1 MLLSLSPYSASGKDI
16 EFNTDFLDVK
26 NRDNVNI
33 AQFSRK
39 GFILP
44 GVYLL
49 QIKING
55 QTLPQEFPV
64 NWVIPEHD
72 PQGSE
77 VCAEPE
83 LVTQLGIK
91 PELAEKLVWITH
103 GERQCLAPD
112 SLKGMDF
119 QADLGHSTL
128 LVNLPQAYMEY
139 SDVDWDPPARWDN
152 GIPGIILDY
161 NINNQLRH
169 DQESGSEEQSISGN
183 GTLGANLGAW
193 RLRADWQASY
203 DHRDDDENTSTL
215 HDQSWSRYYAYRA
228 LPTLG
233 AKLTLGESYLQSD
246 VFDSF
251 NYIGASVVSDD
262 QMLPP
267 KLRGYAPEIV
277 GIALIF
283 GWRLMRDVTGP
294 IRNMVNTVDRIR
306 RGQLDSRVEGF
317 MLGELDML
325 KNGINSMAMS
335 LAAYHEEMQ
344 HNIDQATSDLRE
356 TLEQM
361 EIQNVELDLAKK
373 RAQEAARIK
382 SEFLANMSHELRT
395 PLNGVIGF
403 TRLTLKTELNPTQRD
418 HLNTIE
424 RSANNLLA
432 IINDVLDFSKLEA
445 GKLILESIPFPLR
458 NTLDEVV
465 TLLAHSSHDKGL
477 ELTLNIKNDVP
488 DNVIGDPLRLQQ
500 VITNL
505 VGNAI
510 KFTES
515 GNIDILVEKR
525 ALSNTKVQIEV
536 QIRDTGIGIPERD
549 QSRLFQAFRQ
559 ADASI
564 SRRHGGTGLGL
575 VITQKLVN
583 EMGGDISF
591 HSQPNRGSTFWFH
604 IHLDLNP
611 NVIIDGPSTACL
623 AGKRLAYIE
632 PNATAAQCT
641 LDLLSDT
648 PVEVVYSPTFSA
660 LPLAHYDIM
669 ILSVPVTFREPLT
682 MQHERLAKAASMTDF
697 LLLALP
703 CHAQINAEKLK
714 QGGAAACLLK
724 PLTSTRLLP
733 ALTEYCQLN
742 HHPEP
747 LLMDTSKITMTVMA
761 VDDNPANLKLIGALL
776 EDKVQ
781 HVELCDSGHQAVD
794 RAKQMQ
800 FDLILMDIQMPDM
813 DGIRACE
820 LIHQLPHQQQ
830 TPVIAVTAHAMAGQK
845 EKLLSA
851 GMNDYL
857 AKPIEEEKLH
867 NLLLRYKPGAN
878 VAARLMAP
886 EPAEFIF
893 NPNATLDWQLA
904 LRQAAGKPDLARDML
919 QMLIDFLPE
928 VRNKIE
934 EQLVGENPN
943 GLVDLVHKLHGSCG
957 YSGVPRMKNLCQL
970 IEQQL
975 RSGVHEEE
983 LEPEFLELL
992 DEMDNV
998 AREAKKIL
1006 G

>member
-1 MLLSLSPYSASGKDI
+1 MTNYSLRARMMILILAPTVLIGLLLSTFFVVHRYNDLQRQLEDAGASIIEPLAVSSEYGMTLQNRESIGQLISILHRRHSDI
-16 EFNTDFLDVK
+16 VRAISVYDQHNRLFVTSNIQLD
-26 NRDNVNI
+26 
-33 AQFSRK
+33 
-39 GFILP
+39 P
-44 GVYLL
+44 
-49 QIKING
+49 
-55 QTLPQEFPV
+55 
-64 NWVIPEHD
+64 
-72 PQGSE
+72 
-77 VCAEPE
+77 
-83 LVTQLGIK
+83 
-91 PELAEKLVWITH
+91 
-103 GERQCLAPD
+103 
-112 SLKGMDF
+112 
-119 QADLGHSTL
+119 
-128 LVNLPQAYMEY
+128 
-139 SDVDWDPPARWDN
+139 
-152 GIPGIILDY
+152 
-161 NINNQLRH
+161 
-169 DQESGSEEQSISGN
+169 
-183 GTLGANLGAW
+183 GTLKLPAGMPFPT
-193 RLRADWQASY
+193 RLSVIRQGEKMILRTPIIS
-203 DHRDDDENTSTL
+203 
-215 HDQSWSRYYAYRA
+215 
-228 LPTLG
+228 
-233 AKLTLGESYLQSD
+233 ESYSPDESVEADAKPNNNMLGYVALELDLKSVRLQQYREIFIST
-246 VFDSF
+246 VM
-251 NYIGASVVSDD
+251 
-262 QMLPP
+262 MLFC
-267 KLRGYAPEIV
+267 I

-283 GWRLMRDVTGP
+283 GWRLMRDVTSP

-344 HNIDQATSDLRE
+344 HNVDQATSDLRE

-418 HLNTIE
+418 HLHTIE

-458 NTLDEVV
+458 STLDEVV

-515 GNIDILVEKR
+515 GNIDVLVEKR
-525 ALSNTKVQIEV
+525 AISNTKVQIEV

-604 IHLDLNP
+604 INLDLNP
-611 NVIIDGPSTACL
+611 NVLIDRPGMECL
-623 AGKRLAYIE
+623 QGKRLAYVE
-632 PNATAAQCT
+632 PNAAAAQST
-641 LDLLSDT
+641 LDVLSTT
-648 PVEVVYSPTFSA
+648 PLEVVYSPAFSA
-660 LPLAHYDIM
+660 LPVEHYDILLM
-669 ILSVPVTFREPLT
+669 GIPVTFTGELT
-682 MQHERLAKAASMTDF
+682 MQQERMAKAASMTDY

-703 CHAQINAEKLK
+703 CHAQINAEELK
-714 QGGAAACLLK
+714 HDGAAACLLK
-724 PLTSTRLLP
+724 PLTATRLLP
-733 ALTEYCQLN
+733 TLTEYCRLN
-742 HHPEP
+742 HSAAPIVVDE
-747 LLMDTSKITMTVMA
+747 SKLPMTVMA

-776 EDKVQ
+776 EDQVQ
-781 HVELCDSGHQAVD
+781 HVELCESGLQAVE

-800 FDLILMDIQMPDM
+800 FDLIMMDIQMPGM

-820 LIHQLPHQQQ
+820 LIRQLPHQQQ

-867 NLLLRYKPGAN
+867 SLLLRYKPGPTAGSWI
-878 VAARLMAP
+878 A
-886 EPAEFIF
+886 PAEATDITV
-893 NPNATLDWQLA
+893 NDNATLDWQLA
-904 LRQAAGKPDLARDML
+904 LRQAAGKNDLAREML
-919 QMLIDFLPE
+919 QMLVAFLPE
-928 VRNKIE
+928 IRNKVE
-934 EQLVGENPN
+934 EQLVGENPED
-943 GLVDLVHKLHGSCG
+943 LVDAIHKLHGSCG
-957 YSGVPRMKNLCQL
+957 YSGVPRLKNLCHL
-970 IEQQL
+970 LEQQL
-975 RSGVHEEE
+975 RSGTPESE

-998 AREAKKIL
+998 TREAMKVL
-1006 G
+1006 GS

>member
-1 MLLSLSPYSASGKDI
+1 MTNYSLRARMMILILAPTVLIGLLLSIFFVVHRYNDLQRQLEDAGASIIEPLAVSSEYGMNLQNRESIGQLISVLHRRHSDIVRAISVYDDHNRLFVTSNFHLDPSQMQLPAGAPFPRRLSVDRHGDI
-16 EFNTDFLDVK
+16 M
-26 NRDNVNI
+26 
-33 AQFSRK
+33 
-39 GFILP
+39 ILRTP
-44 GVYLL
+44 
-49 QIKING
+49 
-55 QTLPQEFPV
+55 
-64 NWVIPEHD
+64 
-72 PQGSE
+72 
-77 VCAEPE
+77 
-83 LVTQLGIK
+83 
-91 PELAEKLVWITH
+91 
-103 GERQCLAPD
+103 
-112 SLKGMDF
+112 
-119 QADLGHSTL
+119 
-128 LVNLPQAYMEY
+128 
-139 SDVDWDPPARWDN
+139 
-152 GIPGIILDY
+152 II
-161 NINNQLRH
+161 
-169 DQESGSEEQSISGN
+169 S
-183 GTLGANLGAW
+183 
-193 RLRADWQASY
+193 
-203 DHRDDDENTSTL
+203 
-215 HDQSWSRYYAYRA
+215 
-228 LPTLG
+228 
-233 AKLTLGESYLQSD
+233 ESYSPDESAIADAKNTKNMLGYVALELDLKSVRLQQYKEIFIS
-246 VFDSF
+246 
-251 NYIGASVVSDD
+251 SVM
-262 QMLPP
+262 MLFC
-267 KLRGYAPEIV
+267 I

-604 IHLDLNP
+604 INLDLNP

-623 AGKRLAYIE
+623 AGKRLAYIK

-648 PVEVVYSPTFSA
+648 PVEVIYSPTFSA

>member
-1 MLLSLSPYSASGKDI
+1 MTNYSLRARMMILILAPTVLIGLLLSIFFVVHRYNDLQRQLEDAGASIIEPLAVSSEYGMNLQNRESIGQLISVLHRRHSDI
-16 EFNTDFLDVK
+16 VRAISVYDDH
-26 NRDNVNI
+26 NRL
-33 AQFSRK
+33 F
-39 GFILP
+39 
-44 GVYLL
+44 
-49 QIKING
+49 
-55 QTLPQEFPV
+55 
-64 NWVIPEHD
+64 
-72 PQGSE
+72 
-77 VCAEPE
+77 
-83 LVTQLGIK
+83 VTSNF
-91 PELAEKLVWITH
+91 H
-103 GERQCLAPD
+103 LAP
-112 SLKGMDF
+112 SQM
-119 QADLGHSTL
+119 Q
-128 LVNLPQAYMEY
+128 LPAGAPFPRRL
-139 SDVDWDPPARWDN
+139 SVDRHGDIMILRTP
-152 GIPGIILDY
+152 II
-161 NINNQLRH
+161 
-169 DQESGSEEQSISGN
+169 S
-183 GTLGANLGAW
+183 
-193 RLRADWQASY
+193 
-203 DHRDDDENTSTL
+203 
-215 HDQSWSRYYAYRA
+215 
-228 LPTLG
+228 
-233 AKLTLGESYLQSD
+233 ESYSPDESAIADAKNTKNMLGYVALELDLKSVRLQQYKEIFIS
-246 VFDSF
+246 
-251 NYIGASVVSDD
+251 SVM
-262 QMLPP
+262 MLFC
-267 KLRGYAPEIV
+267 I

-283 GWRLMRDVTGP
+283 GWRLMRDVTGT

>member
-1 MLLSLSPYSASGKDI
+1 MLSIFFVVHRYNDLQRQLEDAGASIIEPLAVSSEYGMNLQNRESIGQLISVLHRRHSDIVRAISVYDDHNRLFVTSNFHLDPSQMQLPAGAPFPRRLSVDRHGDI
-16 EFNTDFLDVK
+16 M
-26 NRDNVNI
+26 
-33 AQFSRK
+33 
-39 GFILP
+39 ILRTP
-44 GVYLL
+44 
-49 QIKING
+49 
-55 QTLPQEFPV
+55 
-64 NWVIPEHD
+64 
-72 PQGSE
+72 
-77 VCAEPE
+77 
-83 LVTQLGIK
+83 
-91 PELAEKLVWITH
+91 
-103 GERQCLAPD
+103 
-112 SLKGMDF
+112 
-119 QADLGHSTL
+119 
-128 LVNLPQAYMEY
+128 
-139 SDVDWDPPARWDN
+139 
-152 GIPGIILDY
+152 II
-161 NINNQLRH
+161 
-169 DQESGSEEQSISGN
+169 S
-183 GTLGANLGAW
+183 
-193 RLRADWQASY
+193 
-203 DHRDDDENTSTL
+203 
-215 HDQSWSRYYAYRA
+215 
-228 LPTLG
+228 
-233 AKLTLGESYLQSD
+233 ESYSPDESAIADAKNTKNMLGYVALELDLKSVRLQQYKEIFIS
-246 VFDSF
+246 
-251 NYIGASVVSDD
+251 SVM
-262 QMLPP
+262 MLFC
-267 KLRGYAPEIV
+267 I

-604 IHLDLNP
+604 INLDLNP

-623 AGKRLAYIE
+623 AGKRLAYVE

-878 VAARLMAP
+878 VAARLLAP

>member
-1 MLLSLSPYSASGKDI
+1 QLISVLHRRHSDIVRAISVYDDHNRLFVTSNFHLDPSQMQLPAGAPFPRRLSVDRHGDI
-16 EFNTDFLDVK
+16 M
-26 NRDNVNI
+26 
-33 AQFSRK
+33 
-39 GFILP
+39 ILRTP
-44 GVYLL
+44 
-49 QIKING
+49 
-55 QTLPQEFPV
+55 
-64 NWVIPEHD
+64 
-72 PQGSE
+72 
-77 VCAEPE
+77 
-83 LVTQLGIK
+83 
-91 PELAEKLVWITH
+91 
-103 GERQCLAPD
+103 
-112 SLKGMDF
+112 
-119 QADLGHSTL
+119 
-128 LVNLPQAYMEY
+128 
-139 SDVDWDPPARWDN
+139 
-152 GIPGIILDY
+152 II
-161 NINNQLRH
+161 
-169 DQESGSEEQSISGN
+169 S
-183 GTLGANLGAW
+183 
-193 RLRADWQASY
+193 
-203 DHRDDDENTSTL
+203 
-215 HDQSWSRYYAYRA
+215 
-228 LPTLG
+228 
-233 AKLTLGESYLQSD
+233 ESYSPDESAIADAKNTKNMLGYVALELDLKSVRLQQYKEIFIS
-246 VFDSF
+246 
-251 NYIGASVVSDD
+251 SVM
-262 QMLPP
+262 MLFC
-267 KLRGYAPEIV
+267 I

-488 DNVIGDPLRLQQ
+488 ENVIGDPLRLQQ

-604 IHLDLNP
+604 INLDLNP

-648 PVEVVYSPTFSA
+648 PVEVIYSPTFSA

>member
-1 MLLSLSPYSASGKDI
+1 
-16 EFNTDFLDVK
+16 
-26 NRDNVNI
+26 
-33 AQFSRK
+33 
-39 GFILP
+39 
-44 GVYLL
+44 
-49 QIKING
+49 
-55 QTLPQEFPV
+55 
-64 NWVIPEHD
+64 
-72 PQGSE
+72 
-77 VCAEPE
+77 
-83 LVTQLGIK
+83 
-91 PELAEKLVWITH
+91 
-103 GERQCLAPD
+103 
-112 SLKGMDF
+112 
-119 QADLGHSTL
+119 
-128 LVNLPQAYMEY
+128 
-139 SDVDWDPPARWDN
+139 
-152 GIPGIILDY
+152 
-161 NINNQLRH
+161 
-169 DQESGSEEQSISGN
+169 
-183 GTLGANLGAW
+183 
-193 RLRADWQASY
+193 
-203 DHRDDDENTSTL
+203 
-215 HDQSWSRYYAYRA
+215 
-228 LPTLG
+228 
-233 AKLTLGESYLQSD
+233 
-246 VFDSF
+246 
-251 NYIGASVVSDD
+251 
-262 QMLPP
+262 
-267 KLRGYAPEIV
+267 
-277 GIALIF
+277 
-283 GWRLMRDVTGP
+283 
-294 IRNMVNTVDRIR
+294 
-306 RGQLDSRVEGF
+306 
-317 MLGELDML
+317 ML

-403 TRLTLKTELNPTQRD
+403 TRLTLKTELNTTQRD

-458 NTLDEVV
+458 STLDDVV

-510 KFTES
+510 KFTEG

-604 IHLDLNP
+604 ISLDLNP
-611 NVIIDGPSTACL
+611 NVLVDRSTTHCL
-623 AGKRLAYIE
+623 AGKRLAYVE

-641 LDLLSDT
+641 LDILSET
-648 PVEVVYSPTFSA
+648 PLEVIYSPSFSG
-660 LPLAHYDIM
+660 LPKDHYDILLLG
-669 ILSVPVTFREPLT
+669 IPVTLREPLT
-682 MQHERLAKAASMTDF
+682 MQHERLASAAAMTDF

-742 HHPEP
+742 HSAAP
-747 LLMDTSKITMTVMA
+747 LLLDESKIAMTVMA

-781 HVELCDSGHQAVD
+781 HVVLCDSGHQAVD

-857 AKPIEEEKLH
+857 AKPIEEDKLH
-867 NLLLRYKPGAN
+867 NLLLRYKPGASSSLRALA
-878 VAARLMAP
+878 V
-886 EPAEFIF
+886 EPVV
-893 NPNATLDWQLA
+893 NPNTTLDWQLA
-904 LRQAAGKPDLARDML
+904 LRQAAGKNDLARDML
-919 QMLIDFLPE
+919 QMLLDFLPE

-934 EQLVGENPN
+934 EQLVGENPE
-943 GLVDLVHKLHGSCG
+943 GLVDMIHKLHGSCG

-975 RSGVHEEE
+975 RSGSKEEE

-998 AREAKKIL
+998 AREAKKLL

>member
-1 MLLSLSPYSASGKDI
+1 MTNYSLRARMMILILAPTVLIGLLLSIFFVVHRYNDLQRQLEDAGASIIEPLAVSSEYGMNLQNRESIGQLISVLHRRHSDIVRAISVYDDHNRLFVTSNFHLDPSQMQLPAGAPFPRRLSVDRHGDI
-16 EFNTDFLDVK
+16 M
-26 NRDNVNI
+26 
-33 AQFSRK
+33 
-39 GFILP
+39 ILRTP
-44 GVYLL
+44 
-49 QIKING
+49 
-55 QTLPQEFPV
+55 
-64 NWVIPEHD
+64 
-72 PQGSE
+72 
-77 VCAEPE
+77 
-83 LVTQLGIK
+83 
-91 PELAEKLVWITH
+91 
-103 GERQCLAPD
+103 
-112 SLKGMDF
+112 
-119 QADLGHSTL
+119 
-128 LVNLPQAYMEY
+128 
-139 SDVDWDPPARWDN
+139 
-152 GIPGIILDY
+152 II
-161 NINNQLRH
+161 
-169 DQESGSEEQSISGN
+169 S
-183 GTLGANLGAW
+183 
-193 RLRADWQASY
+193 
-203 DHRDDDENTSTL
+203 
-215 HDQSWSRYYAYRA
+215 
-228 LPTLG
+228 
-233 AKLTLGESYLQSD
+233 ESYSPDESAIADAKNTKNMLGYVALELDLKSVRLQQYKEIFIS
-246 VFDSF
+246 
-251 NYIGASVVSDD
+251 SVM
-262 QMLPP
+262 MLFC
-267 KLRGYAPEIV
+267 I

-714 QGGAAACLLK
+714 QGGAAAYLLK

>member
-1 MLLSLSPYSASGKDI
+1 MTNYSLRARMMILILAPTVLIGLLLSIFFVVHRYNDLQRQLEDAGASIIEPLAVSSEYGMNLQNRESIGQLISVLHRRHSDI
-16 EFNTDFLDVK
+16 VRAISVYDDH
-26 NRDNVNI
+26 NRL
-33 AQFSRK
+33 F
-39 GFILP
+39 
-44 GVYLL
+44 
-49 QIKING
+49 
-55 QTLPQEFPV
+55 
-64 NWVIPEHD
+64 
-72 PQGSE
+72 
-77 VCAEPE
+77 
-83 LVTQLGIK
+83 VTSNF
-91 PELAEKLVWITH
+91 H
-103 GERQCLAPD
+103 LAP
-112 SLKGMDF
+112 SQM
-119 QADLGHSTL
+119 Q
-128 LVNLPQAYMEY
+128 LPAGAPFPRRL
-139 SDVDWDPPARWDN
+139 SVDRHGDIMILRTP
-152 GIPGIILDY
+152 II
-161 NINNQLRH
+161 
-169 DQESGSEEQSISGN
+169 S
-183 GTLGANLGAW
+183 
-193 RLRADWQASY
+193 
-203 DHRDDDENTSTL
+203 
-215 HDQSWSRYYAYRA
+215 
-228 LPTLG
+228 
-233 AKLTLGESYLQSD
+233 ESYSPDESAIADAKNTKNMLGYVALELDLKSVRLQQYKEIFIS
-246 VFDSF
+246 
-251 NYIGASVVSDD
+251 SVM
-262 QMLPP
+262 MLFC
-267 KLRGYAPEIV
+267 I

-373 RAQEAARIK
+373 RVQEAARIK

>member
-1 MLLSLSPYSASGKDI
+1 MKACPQHNTGKEGVTISLNMLGYVAL
-16 EFNTDFLDVK
+16 ELDLKSVRLQQYK
-26 NRDNVNI
+26 EI
-33 AQFSRK
+33 
-39 GFILP
+39 FI
-44 GVYLL
+44 
-49 QIKING
+49 
-55 QTLPQEFPV
+55 
-64 NWVIPEHD
+64 
-72 PQGSE
+72 S
-77 VCAEPE
+77 
-83 LVTQLGIK
+83 
-91 PELAEKLVWITH
+91 
-103 GERQCLAPD
+103 
-112 SLKGMDF
+112 
-119 QADLGHSTL
+119 
-128 LVNLPQAYMEY
+128 
-139 SDVDWDPPARWDN
+139 
-152 GIPGIILDY
+152 
-161 NINNQLRH
+161 
-169 DQESGSEEQSISGN
+169 
-183 GTLGANLGAW
+183 
-193 RLRADWQASY
+193 
-203 DHRDDDENTSTL
+203 
-215 HDQSWSRYYAYRA
+215 
-228 LPTLG
+228 
-233 AKLTLGESYLQSD
+233 
-246 VFDSF
+246 
-251 NYIGASVVSDD
+251 SVM
-262 QMLPP
+262 MLFC
-267 KLRGYAPEIV
+267 I

-403 TRLTLKTELNPTQRD
+403 TRLTLKTELNTTQRD

-458 NTLDEVV
+458 STLDDVV

-510 KFTES
+510 KFTEG

-604 IHLDLNP
+604 ISLDLNP
-611 NVIIDGPSTACL
+611 NVLVDRSTTHCL
-623 AGKRLAYIE
+623 AGKRLAYVE

-641 LDLLSDT
+641 LDILSET
-648 PVEVVYSPTFSA
+648 PLEVIYSPSFSG
-660 LPLAHYDIM
+660 LPKDHYDILLLG
-669 ILSVPVTFREPLT
+669 IPVTLREPLT
-682 MQHERLAKAASMTDF
+682 MQHERLASAAAMTDF

-742 HHPEP
+742 HSAAP
-747 LLMDTSKITMTVMA
+747 LLLDESKIAMTVMA

-781 HVELCDSGHQAVD
+781 HVVLCDSGHQAVD

-857 AKPIEEEKLH
+857 AKPIEEDKLH
-867 NLLLRYKPGAN
+867 NLLLRYKPGASSSLRALA
-878 VAARLMAP
+878 V
-886 EPAEFIF
+886 EPVV
-893 NPNATLDWQLA
+893 NPNTTLDWQLA
-904 LRQAAGKPDLARDML
+904 LRQAAGKNDLARDML
-919 QMLIDFLPE
+919 QMLLDFLPE

-934 EQLVGENPN
+934 EQLVGENPE
-943 GLVDLVHKLHGSCG
+943 GLVDMIHKLHGSCG

-975 RSGVHEEE
+975 RSGSKEEE

-998 AREAKKIL
+998 AREAKKLL

>member
-1 MLLSLSPYSASGKDI
+1 MTNYSLRARMMILILAPTVLIGLLLSIFFVVHRYNDLQRQLEDAGASIIEPLAVSSEYGMNLQNRESIGQLISVLHRRHSDIVRAISVYDDHNRLFVTSNFHLDPSQMQLPVGAPFPRRLSVDRHGDI
-16 EFNTDFLDVK
+16 M
-26 NRDNVNI
+26 
-33 AQFSRK
+33 
-39 GFILP
+39 ILRTP
-44 GVYLL
+44 
-49 QIKING
+49 
-55 QTLPQEFPV
+55 
-64 NWVIPEHD
+64 
-72 PQGSE
+72 
-77 VCAEPE
+77 
-83 LVTQLGIK
+83 
-91 PELAEKLVWITH
+91 
-103 GERQCLAPD
+103 
-112 SLKGMDF
+112 
-119 QADLGHSTL
+119 
-128 LVNLPQAYMEY
+128 
-139 SDVDWDPPARWDN
+139 
-152 GIPGIILDY
+152 II
-161 NINNQLRH
+161 
-169 DQESGSEEQSISGN
+169 S
-183 GTLGANLGAW
+183 
-193 RLRADWQASY
+193 
-203 DHRDDDENTSTL
+203 
-215 HDQSWSRYYAYRA
+215 
-228 LPTLG
+228 
-233 AKLTLGESYLQSD
+233 ESYSPDESVIADAKNTQNMLGYVALELDLKSVRLQQYKEIFIS
-246 VFDSF
+246 
-251 NYIGASVVSDD
+251 SVM
-262 QMLPP
+262 MLFC
-267 KLRGYAPEIV
+267 I

-604 IHLDLNP
+604 INLDLNP

-623 AGKRLAYIE
+623 AGKRLAYVE

-669 ILSVPVTFREPLT
+669 MLSVPVTFREPLT
-682 MQHERLAKAASMTDF
+682 MQHERLASMTDF

-742 HHPEP
+742 HHAEP
-747 LLMDTSKITMTVMA
+747 LLMDASKIAMTVMA

-878 VAARLMAP
+878 VATRLMAP

>member
-1 MLLSLSPYSASGKDI
+1 MTNYSLRARMMILILAPTVLIGLLLSIFFVVHRYNDLQRQLEDAGASIIEPLAVSSEYGMNLQNRESIGQLISVLHRRHSDIVRAISVYDDHNRLFVTSNFHLDPSQMQLPAGAPFPRRLSVDRHGDI
-16 EFNTDFLDVK
+16 M
-26 NRDNVNI
+26 
-33 AQFSRK
+33 
-39 GFILP
+39 ILRTP
-44 GVYLL
+44 
-49 QIKING
+49 
-55 QTLPQEFPV
+55 
-64 NWVIPEHD
+64 
-72 PQGSE
+72 
-77 VCAEPE
+77 
-83 LVTQLGIK
+83 
-91 PELAEKLVWITH
+91 
-103 GERQCLAPD
+103 
-112 SLKGMDF
+112 
-119 QADLGHSTL
+119 
-128 LVNLPQAYMEY
+128 
-139 SDVDWDPPARWDN
+139 
-152 GIPGIILDY
+152 II
-161 NINNQLRH
+161 
-169 DQESGSEEQSISGN
+169 S
-183 GTLGANLGAW
+183 
-193 RLRADWQASY
+193 
-203 DHRDDDENTSTL
+203 
-215 HDQSWSRYYAYRA
+215 
-228 LPTLG
+228 
-233 AKLTLGESYLQSD
+233 ESYSPDESAIADAKNTKNMLGYVALELDLKSVRLQQYKEIFIS
-246 VFDSF
+246 
-251 NYIGASVVSDD
+251 SVM
-262 QMLPP
+262 MLFC
-267 KLRGYAPEIV
+267 I

-536 QIRDTGIGIPERD
+536 QIRDTGIGIPECD

-604 IHLDLNP
+604 INLDLNP

-648 PVEVVYSPTFSA
+648 PVEVIYSPTFSA

-943 GLVDLVHKLHGSCG
+943 GLVNLIHKLHGSCG

>member
-1 MLLSLSPYSASGKDI
+1 SIGQLISVLHRRHSDIVRAISVYDDHNRLFVTSNFHLDPSQMQLPAGAPFPRRLSVDRHGDI
-16 EFNTDFLDVK
+16 M
-26 NRDNVNI
+26 
-33 AQFSRK
+33 
-39 GFILP
+39 ILRTP
-44 GVYLL
+44 
-49 QIKING
+49 
-55 QTLPQEFPV
+55 
-64 NWVIPEHD
+64 
-72 PQGSE
+72 
-77 VCAEPE
+77 
-83 LVTQLGIK
+83 
-91 PELAEKLVWITH
+91 
-103 GERQCLAPD
+103 
-112 SLKGMDF
+112 
-119 QADLGHSTL
+119 
-128 LVNLPQAYMEY
+128 
-139 SDVDWDPPARWDN
+139 
-152 GIPGIILDY
+152 II
-161 NINNQLRH
+161 
-169 DQESGSEEQSISGN
+169 S
-183 GTLGANLGAW
+183 
-193 RLRADWQASY
+193 
-203 DHRDDDENTSTL
+203 
-215 HDQSWSRYYAYRA
+215 
-228 LPTLG
+228 
-233 AKLTLGESYLQSD
+233 ESYSPDESAIADAKNTKNMLGYVALELDLKSVRLQQYKEIFIS
-246 VFDSF
+246 
-251 NYIGASVVSDD
+251 SVM
-262 QMLPP
+262 MLFC
-267 KLRGYAPEIV
+267 I

-604 IHLDLNP
+604 INLDLNP

-623 AGKRLAYIE
+623 AGKRLAYVE

>member
-1 MLLSLSPYSASGKDI
+1 MTNYSLRARMMILILAPTVLIGLLLSIFFVVHRYNDLQRQLEDAGASIIEPLAVSSEYGMNLQNRESIGQLISVLHRRHSDIVRAISVYDDHNRLFVTSNFHLDPSQMQLPAGAPFPRRLSVDRHGDI
-16 EFNTDFLDVK
+16 M
-26 NRDNVNI
+26 
-33 AQFSRK
+33 
-39 GFILP
+39 ILRTP
-44 GVYLL
+44 
-49 QIKING
+49 
-55 QTLPQEFPV
+55 
-64 NWVIPEHD
+64 
-72 PQGSE
+72 
-77 VCAEPE
+77 
-83 LVTQLGIK
+83 
-91 PELAEKLVWITH
+91 
-103 GERQCLAPD
+103 
-112 SLKGMDF
+112 
-119 QADLGHSTL
+119 
-128 LVNLPQAYMEY
+128 
-139 SDVDWDPPARWDN
+139 
-152 GIPGIILDY
+152 II
-161 NINNQLRH
+161 
-169 DQESGSEEQSISGN
+169 S
-183 GTLGANLGAW
+183 
-193 RLRADWQASY
+193 
-203 DHRDDDENTSTL
+203 
-215 HDQSWSRYYAYRA
+215 
-228 LPTLG
+228 
-233 AKLTLGESYLQSD
+233 ESYSPDESAIADAKNTKNMLGYVALELDLKSVRLQQYKEIFIS
-246 VFDSF
+246 
-251 NYIGASVVSDD
+251 SVM
-262 QMLPP
+262 MLFC
-267 KLRGYAPEIV
+267 I

-536 QIRDTGIGIPERD
+536 QIRDTWIGIPERD

>member
-1 MLLSLSPYSASGKDI
+1 M
-16 EFNTDFLDVK
+16 
-26 NRDNVNI
+26 
-33 AQFSRK
+33 
-39 GFILP
+39 
-44 GVYLL
+44 
-49 QIKING
+49 
-55 QTLPQEFPV
+55 
-64 NWVIPEHD
+64 
-72 PQGSE
+72 
-77 VCAEPE
+77 
-83 LVTQLGIK
+83 
-91 PELAEKLVWITH
+91 
-103 GERQCLAPD
+103 
-112 SLKGMDF
+112 
-119 QADLGHSTL
+119 
-128 LVNLPQAYMEY
+128 
-139 SDVDWDPPARWDN
+139 
-152 GIPGIILDY
+152 
-161 NINNQLRH
+161 
-169 DQESGSEEQSISGN
+169 
-183 GTLGANLGAW
+183 
-193 RLRADWQASY
+193 
-203 DHRDDDENTSTL
+203 
-215 HDQSWSRYYAYRA
+215 
-228 LPTLG
+228 
-233 AKLTLGESYLQSD
+233 
-246 VFDSF
+246 
-251 NYIGASVVSDD
+251 
-262 QMLPP
+262 
-267 KLRGYAPEIV
+267 
-277 GIALIF
+277 
-283 GWRLMRDVTGP
+283 
-294 IRNMVNTVDRIR
+294 
-306 RGQLDSRVEGF
+306 
-317 MLGELDML
+317 
-325 KNGINSMAMS
+325 
-335 LAAYHEEMQ
+335 
-344 HNIDQATSDLRE
+344 
-356 TLEQM
+356 
-361 EIQNVELDLAKK
+361 
-373 RAQEAARIK
+373 
-382 SEFLANMSHELRT
+382 
-395 PLNGVIGF
+395 
-403 TRLTLKTELNPTQRD
+403 
-418 HLNTIE
+418 
-424 RSANNLLA
+424 
-432 IINDVLDFSKLEA
+432 
-445 GKLILESIPFPLR
+445 
-458 NTLDEVV
+458 V

>member
-1 MLLSLSPYSASGKDI
+1 MTNYSLRARMMILILAPTVLIGLLLSIFFVVHRYNDLQRQLEDAGASIIEPLAVSSEYGMNLQNRESIGQLISVLHRRHSDIVRAISVYDDHNRLFVTSNFHLDPSQMQLPAGAPFPRRLSVDRHGDI
-16 EFNTDFLDVK
+16 M
-26 NRDNVNI
+26 
-33 AQFSRK
+33 
-39 GFILP
+39 ILRTP
-44 GVYLL
+44 
-49 QIKING
+49 
-55 QTLPQEFPV
+55 
-64 NWVIPEHD
+64 
-72 PQGSE
+72 
-77 VCAEPE
+77 
-83 LVTQLGIK
+83 
-91 PELAEKLVWITH
+91 
-103 GERQCLAPD
+103 
-112 SLKGMDF
+112 
-119 QADLGHSTL
+119 
-128 LVNLPQAYMEY
+128 
-139 SDVDWDPPARWDN
+139 
-152 GIPGIILDY
+152 II
-161 NINNQLRH
+161 
-169 DQESGSEEQSISGN
+169 S
-183 GTLGANLGAW
+183 
-193 RLRADWQASY
+193 
-203 DHRDDDENTSTL
+203 
-215 HDQSWSRYYAYRA
+215 
-228 LPTLG
+228 
-233 AKLTLGESYLQSD
+233 ESYSPDESAIADAKNTKNMLGYVALELDLKSVRLQQYKEIFIS
-246 VFDSF
+246 
-251 NYIGASVVSDD
+251 SVM
-262 QMLPP
+262 MLFC
-267 KLRGYAPEIV
+267 I

-564 SRRHGGTGLGL
+564 SRRHGGTRLGL

>member
-1 MLLSLSPYSASGKDI
+1 MTNYSLRARMMILILAPTVLIGLLLSIFFVVHRYNGLQRQLEDAGASIIEPLAVSSEYGMNLQNRESIGQLISVLHRRHSDIVRAISVYDDHNRLFVTSNFHLDPSQMQLPAGAPFPRRLSVDRHGDI
-16 EFNTDFLDVK
+16 M
-26 NRDNVNI
+26 
-33 AQFSRK
+33 
-39 GFILP
+39 ILRTP
-44 GVYLL
+44 
-49 QIKING
+49 
-55 QTLPQEFPV
+55 
-64 NWVIPEHD
+64 
-72 PQGSE
+72 
-77 VCAEPE
+77 
-83 LVTQLGIK
+83 
-91 PELAEKLVWITH
+91 
-103 GERQCLAPD
+103 
-112 SLKGMDF
+112 
-119 QADLGHSTL
+119 
-128 LVNLPQAYMEY
+128 
-139 SDVDWDPPARWDN
+139 
-152 GIPGIILDY
+152 II
-161 NINNQLRH
+161 
-169 DQESGSEEQSISGN
+169 S
-183 GTLGANLGAW
+183 
-193 RLRADWQASY
+193 
-203 DHRDDDENTSTL
+203 
-215 HDQSWSRYYAYRA
+215 
-228 LPTLG
+228 
-233 AKLTLGESYLQSD
+233 ESYSPDESIIADAKNTKNMLGYVALELDLKSVRLQQYKEIFIS
-246 VFDSF
+246 
-251 NYIGASVVSDD
+251 SVM
-262 QMLPP
+262 MLFC
-267 KLRGYAPEIV
+267 I

-373 RAQEAARIK
+373 HAQEAARIK

-604 IHLDLNP
+604 INLDLNP

-623 AGKRLAYIE
+623 AGKRLAYVE

-660 LPLAHYDIM
+660 LPLTHYDIM

-682 MQHERLAKAASMTDF
+682 MQHERLAKAASMTEF

-742 HHPEP
+742 HHAEP
-747 LLMDTSKITMTVMA
+747 LLMDASKIAMTVMA